1 MSSEKTLQLQPFTW
15 EVVDEHGQDGSVQ
28 IQCWAFEHGHQRKIN
43 LLRIEDYPATCFIE
57 LPTSID
63 NRHVYWESENISSF
77 VQALIKKLKSNNSLL
92 DYNFVM
98 KPRYYFYKNEMK
110 YPMLHLTFRNIKA
123 MEECCRLFSRPYYF
137 PGLGRAKVR
146 VYEDK
151 IPYLRKLL
159 TRVKVEA
166 AQWFQVKAKEVP
178 AEEKI
183 STVDEYIASWKD
195 IKPLDNKTTETWRV
209 HPKVLV
215 FDIEAYSKNKKA
227 FPSELNTSDACFMIS
242 IIVQN
247 IGLPETRKR
256 YLVIFGECHDIQ
268 NAEVISTS
276 SEIECINKFEEI
288 IKEVDPDIISGYHI
302 HGFDNKYLNTRLERV
317 MCDWMNI
324 SRLVDGKVEIGT
336 KTWSSAAYGHNEVN
350 ILKMSGRIS
359 IDMLPVVKR
368 DYKLPRYDLDTVGKF
383 FLGRGKHPVKAE
395 EIFTAYEDYWNKL
408 ASYEENR
415 TEESYKAYQ
424 EAIDLMTKVAKYCL
438 EDAELTLDISEK
450 VHIWIASVELS
461 NIVGVQIMELYTRGQ
476 QIRCLS
482 KIYDEAHRS
491 GYVIDYQ
498 EPLNIVFNGGAVEKP
513 KPGVYDEVPFYDVN
527 SMYPNIMIRYNI
539 CHTTYINDDD
549 PETKASIK
557 DEDCNIIEFDQFER
571 PKKTSDKL
579 HDDDFDPEMEL
590 GKEGKLVHRKIRFIK
605 ASIREGIIPRILKG
619 LLAARKEVKNQ
630 IKELEK
636 AREKGV
642 KIDPVLLVILDR
654 RQLAIKCSANSYF
667 GFLGAIVGRLPLIQ
681 AAMAVTAKGREIVTE
696 YKKYLVAKYAAIIV
710 YGDTDSVAPKFEHIK
725 NWAWKDK
732 WAFWKRINDELSGM
746 YDGITLEM
754 EKVTRIICF
763 APKMYAYLTY
773 NEEGKLMDNANKISP
788 KGIVLARRDG
798 TPWVRNHYRNILFNI
813 LYNYSPDLNVQAQ
826 SMITC
831 FNMIVDAALELQAG
845 KVNWE
850 NLAKINEM
858 GSNYKNPSFPMA
870 VLAARLRSI
879 GRPAQPGDRI
889 RYLICNIPNE
899 KSVGNKMR
907 TDDEYVESQETD
919 NPLTLD
925 VNYYLENAL
934 LKKIDPLFQVGFNKI
949 LPLLTD
955 IGYKPNSRKHFVDVS
970 NPVKMIVRAI
980 EDGHDITQ
988 LKEWFKGHVDNAMI
1002 NSNKPVKRTIVVR
1015 KTIVKK
1021 RKEEKKTLLLE

>member
-1 MSSEKTLQLQPFTW
+1 MSTEKTLQLQPFTW
-15 EVVDEHGQDGSVQ
+15 EVVDEHGEDGSVQ
-28 IQCWAFEHGHQRKIN
+28 IQCWAFEKGYTRKIN

-63 NRHVYWESENISSF
+63 NRHVYWTDDNVSPF
-77 VQALIKKLKSNNSLL
+77 VQGVIKKLKSNSLL
-92 DYNFVM
+92 DYTFVM
-98 KPRYYFYKNEMK
+98 KPRLYYYLKDKK

-137 PGLGRAKVR
+137 SGLGRAKVR

-159 TRVKVEA
+159 TRVQLEA
-166 AQWFQVKAKEVP
+166 AQWFQVKAKKVP
-178 AEEKI
+178 EEEKI

-195 IKPLDNKTTETWRV
+195 IQPLDNKTTETWRV
-209 HPKVLV
+209 HPKILT

-227 FPSELNTSDACFMIS
+227 FPNEFNTSDACFMIS
-242 IIVQN
+242 VIVQN

-256 YLVIFGECHDIQ
+256 YLVIFGECHDIEK
-268 NAEVISTS
+268 AEVISTS
-276 SEIECINKFEEI
+276 SEIECINKLGEI
-288 IKEVDPDIISGYHI
+288 IEKEDPDIISGYHI

-317 MCDWMNI
+317 KCEWMNV
-324 SRLVDGKVEIGT
+324 SRLVDGKVGIES

-350 ILKMSGRIS
+350 ILKMAGRIS
-359 IDMLPVVKR
+359 IDMLPVIKR

-383 FLGRGKHPVKAE
+383 FLGRGKHPVKPE

-408 ASYEENR
+408 ASYNENE
-415 TEESYKAYQ
+415 TEESYKEYQ

-482 KIYDEAHRS
+482 KIYDEAYRS

-549 PETKASIK
+549 PEIKASIK
-557 DEDCNIIEFDQFER
+557 DEDCNIIEFDQLER
-571 PKKTSDKL
+571 RKKLSDKL
-579 HDDDFDPEMEL
+579 HDDDFDPDMDL
-590 GKEGKLVHRKIRFIK
+590 GKESKLVHRKIRFIK

-636 AREKGV
+636 AKAQGK

-667 GFLGAIVGRLPLIQ
+667 GFLGALVGRLPLIQ

-696 YKKYLVAKYAAIIV
+696 YKKYLVVKYAAIIV

-725 NWAWKDK
+725 NWVWKDK
-732 WAFWKRINDELSGM
+732 WTFWKKINDELSGM

-773 NEEGKLMDNANKISP
+773 SEEGKLMDNPNKISP

-813 LYNYSPDLNVQAQ
+813 LYDYSPDLNIQTQ

-831 FNMIVDAALELQAG
+831 FNMIVDAAVELQTG

-850 NLAKINEM
+850 DLAKINEM
-858 GSNYKNPSFPMA
+858 GSNYKNVNYPMA
-870 VLAARLRSI
+870 VLSSRLRSI

-889 RYLICNIPNE
+889 RYVICDIPNE

-907 TDDEYVESQETD
+907 TDDEYIESQETD

-949 LPLLTD
+949 LPLLSEV
-955 IGYKPNSRKHFVDVS
+955 GYKPNSRKHFVDVS
-970 NPVKMIVRAI
+970 NPVKLIVRSI
-980 EDGHDITQ
+980 EDGYDINL
-988 LKEWFKGHVDNAMI
+988 LKGWFKEQIINGMI
-1002 NSNKPVKRTIVVR
+1002 INKTPTKRRIVIVR
-1015 KTIVKK
+1015 KNKK
-1021 RKEEKKTLLLE
+1021 KETDEKKILLLE